1 MDHGFLKLDHV
12 RIPRENMLNRFAKV
26 GARED
31 ASLHC
36 LQGGR
41 HTPRNAAAA
50 PGPSLG
56 LGLGHPSLRGSGV
69 PQTSVKSQVWSRVTL
84 AKSLGLSEPE

>member
-31 ASLHC
+31 ASLRC
-36 LQGGR
+36 LQGGT
-41 HTPRNAAAA
+41 HTPRNTAAA
-50 PGPSLG
+50 PGRSLG
-56 LGLGHPSLRGSGV
+56 LGWGHPSLRGSGV

-84 AKSLGLSEPE
+84 GKSLGLSEPE